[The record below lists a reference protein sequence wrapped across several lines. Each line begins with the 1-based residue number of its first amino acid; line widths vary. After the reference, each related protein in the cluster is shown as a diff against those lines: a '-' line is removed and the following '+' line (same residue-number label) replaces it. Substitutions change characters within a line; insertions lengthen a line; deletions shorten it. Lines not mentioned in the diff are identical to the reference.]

1 MRPLRER
8 AMTDDVVSAT
18 GLVKRFAP
26 PWGSRSGPITAVDDV
41 SLRVARGETLGL
53 VGESGSGKS
62 TLGRLLLR
70 LLEPDQGEILF
81 EDRVLTGLA
90 GRPLRRLRPRMQIV
104 FQNPYSALNPRM
116 RVQEIIAFNL
126 RAARVSRSERRD
138 RAAEVLKLVGLDRD
152 ILSRYPHQLSGGQAQ
167 RVGIAR
173 ALVSAPA
180 FLVADEPVSALD
192 LSVQAEIVN
201 LFGDLQ
207 ERLDLA
213 CLFISHNLQVV
224 RHVAHRVAVM
234 HQGRIVELGPRAAIY
249 EGPRHP
255 YTRLLLSAIPTG
267 ARDGDAGA
275 TRSNRQRLKQE
286 IHMLG
291 AAAALRE
298 VSPGHFV
305 AISAGPMPEP
315 ASASTTAAIG
325 RDMGGEPRT

>member
-1 MRPLRER
+1 
-8 AMTDDVVSAT
+8 MTDNVVTAT

-70 LLEPDQGEILF
+70 LLEPDEGEILF
-81 EDRVLTGLA
+81 ENRTLTGLA
-90 GRPLRRLRPRMQIV
+90 GGRLRRLRPRMQIV

-116 RVQEIIAFNL
+116 RVREIIAFNL

-201 LFGDLQ
+201 LFADLQ
-207 ERLDLA
+207 ERLELA

-249 EGPRHP
+249 EDPRHP

-267 ARDGDAGA
+267 AREGDVGA
-275 TRSNRQRLKQE
+275 TRTNRQRLKQE
-286 IHMLG
+286 IQMLG

-305 AISAGPMPEP
+305 AMSPTAGSVPEP
-315 ASASTTAAIG
+315 ASMSTTAPIG
-325 RDMGGEPRT
+325 RDMGGEPGT

>member
-1 MRPLRER
+1 MNADGPVE
-8 AMTDDVVSAT
+8 VVTAS
-18 GLVKRFAP
+18 GLVKRFAA
-26 PWGSRSGPITAVDDV
+26 PWGSRAGHVTAVEGV
-41 SLRVARGETLGL
+41 SLSVSRGETLGL

-70 LLEPDQGEILF
+70 LLEPDQGEVVF
-81 EDRVLTGLA
+81 EGRPLTGLA
-90 GRPLRRLRPRMQIV
+90 NRQLRRLRPRMQIV

-116 RVQEIIAFNL
+116 RVREIIGFNL
-126 RAARVSRSERRD
+126 RAARVSRSDRRT
-138 RAAEVLKLVGLDRD
+138 RAAEVLKLVGLERD
-152 ILSRYPHQLSGGQAQ
+152 ILGRYPHQLSGGQAQ

-192 LSVQAEIVN
+192 LSVQAEILN

-207 ERLDLA
+207 ERLELA

-234 HQGRIVELGPRAAIY
+234 YEGRIVELGRREAIY
-249 EGPRHP
+249 EEPQHP

-267 ARDGDAGA
+267 ARGA
-275 TRSNRQRLKQE
+275 DVGAARSSRQRLRDE
-286 IHMLG
+286 LRTLT
-291 AAAALRE
+291 ADAPLRE

-305 AISAGPMPEP
+305 ALHPAP
-315 ASASTTAAIG
+315 ASVTAPGEAG
-325 RDMGGEPRT
+325 SLAGKAGSRHGGSQA

>member
-1 MRPLRER
+1 MSVDGPAEVLT
-8 AMTDDVVSAT
+8 AS

-26 PWGSRSGPITAVDDV
+26 PWGSRAGHVTAVDGV
-41 SLRVARGETLGL
+41 SIAVGRGETLGL

-70 LLEPDQGEILF
+70 LLEPDQGDVVF
-81 EDRVLTGLA
+81 Q
-90 GRPLRRLRPRMQIV
+90 GRPLIGLPDRQLRRLRPRMQIV

-116 RVQEIIAFNL
+116 RVREIIGFNL
-126 RAARVSRSERRD
+126 RAARMGRSDRRD
-138 RAAEVLKLVGLDRD
+138 RVGEVLKLVGLERD
-152 ILSRYPHQLSGGQAQ
+152 ILGRFPHQLSGGQAQ

-192 LSVQAEIVN
+192 LSVQAEILN
-201 LFGDLQ
+201 LFSDLQ
-207 ERLDLA
+207 ERLELA

-234 HQGRIVELGPRAAIY
+234 YEGRIVELGGREAIY
-249 EGPRHP
+249 EEPRHP

-267 ARDGDAGA
+267 ARGGEVGA
-275 TRSNRQRLKQE
+275 ARASRQRLRDELQT
-286 IHMLG
+286 L
-291 AAAALRE
+291 AADAPLLE

-305 AISAGPMPEP
+305 ALHPAPASATTPASAGPLTGNVG
-315 ASASTTAAIG
+315 S
-325 RDMGGEPRT
+325 RQGGSQG

>member
-1 MRPLRER
+1 MTGGAR
-8 AMTDDVVSAT
+8 AEVVSAR
-18 GLVKRFAP
+18 GLVKRFAA
-26 PWGSRSGPITAVDDV
+26 PWGSRAAGTAAVDGVD
-41 SLRVARGETLGL
+41 LGVARGETLGL

-62 TLGRLLLR
+62 TLGRMLLR
-70 LLEPDQGEILF
+70 LLEPDEGEIVF
-81 EDRVLTGLA
+81 EGRPLTGLPN
-90 GRPLRRLRPRMQIV
+90 RQLRRLRPRMQIV

-126 RAARVSRSERRD
+126 RAAGVSRSDRRH
-138 RAAEVLKLVGLDRD
+138 RVAEVLRLVSLERD

-192 LSVQAEIVN
+192 LSVQAEILN

-207 ERLDLA
+207 ESLELA

-234 HQGRIVELGPRAAIY
+234 YAGRIVELGRREAIY
-249 EGPRHP
+249 EEPQHP

-267 ARDGDAGA
+267 ARSADVLAA
-275 TRSNRQRLKQE
+275 RVHRQRLKDE
-286 IHMLG
+286 LR
-291 AAAALRE
+291 ALSKDAPLRE
-298 VSPGHFV
+298 VLPGHFV
-305 AISAGPMPEP
+305 ALHPAQGTVGDRDGAAPLAGNVG
-315 ASASTTAAIG
+315 G
-325 RDMGGEPRT
+325 RHGG

>member
-1 MRPLRER
+1 MTGAAR
-8 AMTDDVVSAT
+8 AEVVSAR
-18 GLVKRFAP
+18 GLVKRFAA
-26 PWGSRSGPITAVDDV
+26 PWGSRAGGIAAVDGVD
-41 SLRVARGETLGL
+41 LAVARGETLGL

-70 LLEPDQGEILF
+70 LLEPDDGDIVF
-81 EDRVLTGLA
+81 EGRPLTGLPN
-90 GRPLRRLRPRMQIV
+90 RQLRRLRPRMQIV

-126 RAARVSRSERRD
+126 RAARVSRSDRRH
-138 RAAEVLKLVGLDRD
+138 RVAEVLRLVSLERD

-192 LSVQAEIVN
+192 LSVQAEILN

-207 ERLDLA
+207 ESLELA
-213 CLFISHNLQVV
+213 SLFISHNLQVV

-234 HQGRIVELGPRAAIY
+234 YAGRIVELGRREAIY
-249 EGPRHP
+249 EEPQHP

-267 ARDGDAGA
+267 ARSTDVLAARVRRQLLRDELRALSKDAP
-275 TRSNRQRLKQE
+275 
-286 IHMLG
+286 
-291 AAAALRE
+291 LRE
-298 VSPGHFV
+298 VFPGHFV
-305 AISAGPMPEP
+305 ALQP
-315 ASASTTAAIG
+315 AQGSLGDRDGAAPFASNIG
-325 RDMGGEPRT
+325 GRHGG